1 MTCKFQVTLLSIFVP
16 KYAFSQ
22 IRGLGKKIAG
32 IKFQQ
37 KEEKEEHPTQKTVKT
52 CWFLLKI
59 VRRV

>member
-1 MTCKFQVTLLSIFVP
+1 MP
-16 KYAFSQ
+16 KYASSQ

-52 CWFLLKI
+52 CWFLLKNF
-59 VRRV
+59 RRV

>member
-1 MTCKFQVTLLSIFVP
+1 MP

-52 CWFLLKI
+52 CWFLLKKF
-59 VRRV
+59 RRV

>member
-1 MTCKFQVTLLSIFVP
+1 MRFLRFVVWEE
-16 KYAFSQ
+16 
-22 IRGLGKKIAG
+22 KKIAG

-37 KEEKEEHPTQKTVKT
+37 KEEKEEHPTKKNIKT

>member
-1 MTCKFQVTLLSIFVP
+1 MP

-37 KEEKEEHPTQKTVKT
+37 KEEKEEHHTQKTVKT
-52 CWFLLKI
+52 CCFLLKI
-59 VRRV
+59 VCRV